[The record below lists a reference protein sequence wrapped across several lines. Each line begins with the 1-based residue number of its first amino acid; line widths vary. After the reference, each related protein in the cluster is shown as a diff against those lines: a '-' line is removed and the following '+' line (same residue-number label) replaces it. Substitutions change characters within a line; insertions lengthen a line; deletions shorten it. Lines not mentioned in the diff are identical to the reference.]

1 MVSLASVDRKVTKA
15 LADHW
20 ARKVTRETKDMTA
33 KKVTSAKRAN
43 EGRKVFKALLVWKG
57 QKDRKVSKAHEVRL
71 DHQVRREK
79 KENWA
84 YPVSLAT
91 PVHPARRETK
101 AHLDGLE
108 HPATK
113 EIEYILQMDDFL
125 D

>member
-1 MVSLASVDRKVTKA
+1 VDRKVTKA

-57 QKDRKVSKAHEVRL
+57 PKDRKVSKAHEVRL